1 MVLEVKKYGDP
12 VLRRKTTLVP
22 REMLEDPDFQQFLD
36 DLVETMQ
43 VEDGVGLAAPQV
55 GDSRRVCV
63 AVDGDE
69 VHVLINPKI
78 RGRSVRQATD
88 TEGCLSLPG
97 LQAEVQR
104 PAKVI
109 VKALNRRGE
118 TVEIRARG
126 LFARILQHE
135 IDHLDGVLYVDRADL
150 STLVWLRKAG
160 EDKVEKEPTTLDEVK
175 RVYRQEYHADKQEKE
190 LVFDPAGQEE
200 TTFA

>member
-1 MVLEVKKYGDP
+1 MVLDVKKYGDP
-12 VLRRKTTLVP
+12 VLRRKTSLVP
-22 REMLEDPDFQQFLD
+22 REMLEDPEFQKFLD

-69 VHVLINPKI
+69 VYVLINPKI
-78 RGRSVRQATD
+78 RGRSVRLATD

-97 LQAEVQR
+97 LQADVPR

-109 VKALNRRGE
+109 VKAQNRRGE
-118 TVEIRARG
+118 TIELRARG

-150 STLVWLRKAG
+150 STLVWLRKVA

-175 RVYRQEYHADKQEKE
+175 RAYRQKYHAEKPVEE
-190 LVFDPAGQEE
+190 LVFDPIQETE
-200 TTFA
+200 QVVA

>member
-12 VLRRKTTLVP
+12 VLRRKTSLVP
-22 REMLEDPDFQQFLD
+22 REMLEDPNFQQFLD

-69 VHVLINPKI
+69 VHVLINPKV
-78 RGRSVRQATD
+78 RGRSVRFASD

-97 LQAEVQR
+97 LQAEVSR

-109 VKALNRRGE
+109 VKALNRHGE
-118 TVEIRARG
+118 TIELRARG

-150 STLVWLRKAG
+150 STLVWLHNVG
-160 EDKVEKEPTTLDEVK
+160 DEKVEKQPTTLEEVK
-175 RVYRQEYHADKQEKE
+175 RVYRQKYHAQKTDEE
-190 LVFDPAGQEE
+190 LIFDPVEE
-200 TTFA
+200 TEQTVA

>member
-1 MVLEVKKYGDP
+1 MVLDVKKYGDP
-12 VLRRKTTLVP
+12 VLRRKTSLVP
-22 REMLEDPDFQQFLD
+22 REMLEDPEFQKFLD

-69 VHVLINPKI
+69 VYVLINPKI
-78 RGRSVRQATD
+78 RGRSVRLATD

-97 LQAEVQR
+97 LQADVPR

-109 VKALNRRGE
+109 VKAQNRRGE
-118 TVEIRARG
+118 TIELRARG

-150 STLVWLRKAG
+150 STLVWLHKVG
-160 EDKVEKEPTTLDEVK
+160 DDKVEKEPTTLDEVK
-175 RVYRQEYHADKQEKE
+175 RTYRQKYHAERPEEE
-190 LVFDPAGQEE
+190 LVFDPVQETE
-200 TTFA
+200 QVVA